1 MKDNILKDVKIQT
14 FKILFKYLAMRFNIK
29 FIIGIISLIIL
40 ILIISINNNYYIN
53 YKLEKTNININ
64 NQNISLYLLN
74 VYGEGCYQYNI
85 TNGYFMIKNKGP
97 GINYVIPLVEYINT
111 TSFIFCNQTIYYNI
125 TIEECLPIVNPCNIT
140 CKPGE
145 MCPMIRCIEFPY
157 CSNVT
162 YYINI
167 TYPIIIVNDNVFLY
181 NNNVF
186 CYSEN
191 CNIIYQKLP
200 GNYLYNLI
208 NNLISSIQKT

>member
-1 MKDNILKDVKIQT
+1 MRSHLYTIIL
-14 FKILFKYLAMRFNIK
+14 
-29 FIIGIISLIIL
+29 GIISIL
-40 ILIISINNNYYIN
+40 VLFFIFLLNNVNFNNNYI
-53 YKLEKTNININ
+53 LEKTNITIN
-64 NQNISLYLLN
+64 NQNTSLYLLN
-74 VYGEGCYQYNI
+74 LYGEGCYLYNI
-85 TNGYFMIKNKGP
+85 TDGYFIIKNKGP
-97 GINYVIPLVEYINT
+97 GINYIIPLVDYINT

-145 MCPMIRCIEFPY
+145 MCPMIRCIEYPY

-167 TYPIIIVNDNVFLY
+167 TYPIIIVNDDVFLY
-181 NNNVF
+181 NNNVY
-186 CYSEN
+186 CYSES

-208 NNLISSIQKT
+208 HNLISSIPKVMV

>member
-1 MKDNILKDVKIQT
+1 MRSYFYTIIL
-14 FKILFKYLAMRFNIK
+14 
-29 FIIGIISLIIL
+29 GIISIL
-40 ILIISINNNYYIN
+40 VLFFIFLLNNVNFNNNYI
-53 YKLEKTNININ
+53 LEKTNIIIN
-64 NQNISLYLLN
+64 NQNLSLYLLN
-74 VYGEGCYQYNI
+74 LYGEGCYLYNI
-85 TNGYFMIKNKGP
+85 TNGYFIIKNEGP
-97 GINYVIPLVEYINT
+97 GINYIIPLVDYINT

-145 MCPMIRCIEFPY
+145 ICPMIRCIEYPY

-167 TYPIIIVNDNVFLY
+167 TYPIIIVNDDVFLY

-191 CNIIYQKLP
+191 CDIIYQKLP
-200 GNYLYNLI
+200 ENYLYNLI
-208 NNLISSIQKT
+208 HNLISSIPKNMV

>member
-1 MKDNILKDVKIQT
+1 
-14 FKILFKYLAMRFNIK
+14 MRSYFYT
-29 FIIGIISLIIL
+29 IIL
-40 ILIISINNNYYIN
+40 GITSILVLFFIFLLNNVNFNNNYV
-53 YKLEKTNININ
+53 LEKTNIIID

-74 VYGEGCYQYNI
+74 LYGNGCYLYNI
-85 TNGYFMIKNKGP
+85 TDGYFIIKNNGP
-97 GINYVIPLVEYINT
+97 GINYIIPLVEYINT

-145 MCPMIRCIEFPY
+145 LCPMIRCIEFPS

-162 YYINI
+162 YYINM
-167 TYPIIIVNDNVFLY
+167 TYPIIIVKDNVFLY
-181 NNNVF
+181 ENNVF

-208 NNLISSIQKT
+208 YNLISSIPKNMV

>member
-1 MKDNILKDVKIQT
+1 
-14 FKILFKYLAMRFNIK
+14 MRSYFYT
-29 FIIGIISLIIL
+29 IIL
-40 ILIISINNNYYIN
+40 GITAILVLFFIFLLNNVNFNNNYV
-53 YKLEKTNININ
+53 LEKTNIIID

-74 VYGEGCYQYNI
+74 LYGNGCYLYNI
-85 TNGYFMIKNKGP
+85 TDGYFIIKNNGP
-97 GINYVIPLVEYINT
+97 GINYIIPLVEYINT

-145 MCPMIRCIEFPY
+145 LCPMIRCIEYPS

-162 YYINI
+162 YYINM
-167 TYPIIIVNDNVFLY
+167 TYPIIIVKDNVFLY
-181 NNNVF
+181 ENNVF

-208 NNLISSIQKT
+208 YNLISSIPKNMV

>member
-1 MKDNILKDVKIQT
+1 MRSYFYTIIL
-14 FKILFKYLAMRFNIK
+14 
-29 FIIGIISLIIL
+29 GIISIL
-40 ILIISINNNYYIN
+40 VLFFIFLLNNVNFNNNYV
-53 YKLEKTNININ
+53 LEKTNITIN
-64 NQNISLYLLN
+64 NQNLSLYLLN
-74 VYGEGCYQYNI
+74 LYGEGCYLYNI
-85 TNGYFMIKNKGP
+85 TNGYFIIKNEGP
-97 GINYVIPLVEYINT
+97 GINYIIPLVDYINT

-145 MCPMIRCIEFPY
+145 LCPMIRCIEYPY

-167 TYPIIIVNDNVFLY
+167 TYPIIIVNNDVFLY

-200 GNYLYNLI
+200 ENYLYNLI
-208 NNLISSIQKT
+208 YNLISSIQKNMV

>member
-1 MKDNILKDVKIQT
+1 MRSYLYTIIL
-14 FKILFKYLAMRFNIK
+14 
-29 FIIGIISLIIL
+29 GIISIL
-40 ILIISINNNYYIN
+40 ILFFILLLNNVNFNNKYI
-53 YKLEKTNININ
+53 LEKTNIIIN
-64 NQNISLYLLN
+64 NQNLSLYLLN
-74 VYGEGCYQYNI
+74 LYGEGCYLYNI
-85 TNGYFMIKNKGP
+85 TDGYFIIKNEGP
-97 GINYVIPLVEYINT
+97 GINYIIPLVDYINT

-145 MCPMIRCIEFPY
+145 LCPMIRCIEYPY

-167 TYPIIIVNDNVFLY
+167 SYPIIIVNDDVFLY

-208 NNLISSIQKT
+208 YNLISSIPKNMV

>member
-1 MKDNILKDVKIQT
+1 MRSYFYTIIL
-14 FKILFKYLAMRFNIK
+14 
-29 FIIGIISLIIL
+29 GITSIL
-40 ILIISINNNYYIN
+40 ILFFIFLLNNANFNNNYV
-53 YKLEKTNININ
+53 LEKTNIIIN

-74 VYGEGCYQYNI
+74 LYGNGCYLYNI
-85 TNGYFMIKNKGP
+85 TNGYFIIKNEGP
-97 GINYVIPLVEYINT
+97 GINYIIPLVDYINT

-125 TIEECLPIVNPCNIT
+125 TFDECLPIPCNIT
-140 CKPGE
+140 CEHGIL
-145 MCPMIRCIEFPY
+145 CPMIRCFEYPY

-181 NNNVF
+181 DNNVF

-191 CNIIYQKLP
+191 CDIIYQKLP

-208 NNLISSIQKT
+208 YNLISSIPKIMV

>member
-1 MKDNILKDVKIQT
+1 
-14 FKILFKYLAMRFNIK
+14 MRSYFYTIVL
-29 FIIGIISLIIL
+29 GIISIL
-40 ILIISINNNYYIN
+40 VLSFIFLLNNVNFNNKYI
-53 YKLEKTNININ
+53 LEKTNIIIN
-64 NQNISLYLLN
+64 NQNLSLYLLN
-74 VYGEGCYQYNI
+74 LYGEGCYLYNI
-85 TNGYFMIKNKGP
+85 TDGYFIIKNEGP
-97 GINYVIPLVEYINT
+97 GINYIIPLVDYINT

-125 TIEECLPIVNPCNIT
+125 TIKECLPIVNPCNIT

-145 MCPMIRCIEFPY
+145 LCPMIRCIEYPY

-167 TYPIIIVNDNVFLY
+167 SYPIIIVNDDVFLY

-191 CNIIYQKLP
+191 CDIIYQKLP

-208 NNLISSIQKT
+208 YNLISSIPKNMV

>member
-1 MKDNILKDVKIQT
+1 
-14 FKILFKYLAMRFNIK
+14 MRSYFYT
-29 FIIGIISLIIL
+29 IIL
-40 ILIISINNNYYIN
+40 GITSILVLFFIFLLNNVNFNNNYV
-53 YKLEKTNININ
+53 LEKTNIIID

-74 VYGEGCYQYNI
+74 LYGNGCYLYNI
-85 TNGYFMIKNKGP
+85 TDGYFIIKNNGP
-97 GINYVIPLVEYINT
+97 GINYIIPLVEYINT

-145 MCPMIRCIEFPY
+145 LCPMIRCIEYPS

-162 YYINI
+162 YYINM
-167 TYPIIIVNDNVFLY
+167 TYPIIIVKDNVFLY
-181 NNNVF
+181 ENNVF

-208 NNLISSIQKT
+208 YNLISSIPKNMV

>member
-1 MKDNILKDVKIQT
+1 MRSYLYTIIL
-14 FKILFKYLAMRFNIK
+14 
-29 FIIGIISLIIL
+29 GIISIL
-40 ILIISINNNYYIN
+40 ILFFILLLNNVNFNNKYI
-53 YKLEKTNININ
+53 LEKTNIIIN
-64 NQNISLYLLN
+64 NQNLSLYLLN
-74 VYGEGCYQYNI
+74 LYGEGCYLYNI
-85 TNGYFMIKNKGP
+85 TDGYFIIKNEGP
-97 GINYVIPLVEYINT
+97 GINYIIPLVDYINT

-145 MCPMIRCIEFPY
+145 LCPMIRCIEYPY

-167 TYPIIIVNDNVFLY
+167 TYPIIIVNDDVFLY

-208 NNLISSIQKT
+208 YNLISSIPKNMV

>member
-1 MKDNILKDVKIQT
+1 
-14 FKILFKYLAMRFNIK
+14 MRSYFYT
-29 FIIGIISLIIL
+29 IIL
-40 ILIISINNNYYIN
+40 GITSILVLFFIFLLNNVNFNNNYV
-53 YKLEKTNININ
+53 LEKTNIIID

-74 VYGEGCYQYNI
+74 LYGNGCYLYNI
-85 TNGYFMIKNKGP
+85 TNGYFIIKNNGP
-97 GINYVIPLVEYINT
+97 GINYIIPLVEYINT

-145 MCPMIRCIEFPY
+145 LCPMIRCIEYPS

-162 YYINI
+162 YYINM
-167 TYPIIIVNDNVFLY
+167 TYPIIIVKDNVFLY
-181 NNNVF
+181 ENNVF

-208 NNLISSIQKT
+208 YNLISSIPKNMV

>member
-1 MKDNILKDVKIQT
+1 MRSYFYTIIL
-14 FKILFKYLAMRFNIK
+14 
-29 FIIGIISLIIL
+29 GIISIL
-40 ILIISINNNYYIN
+40 VLFFIFLLNNVNFNNNYV
-53 YKLEKTNININ
+53 LEKTNIIVD
-64 NQNISLYLLN
+64 NQNISLYLMNL
-74 VYGEGCYQYNI
+74 YGNGCYLYNI
-85 TNGYFMIKNKGP
+85 TDGYFIIKNNGP
-97 GINYVIPLVEYINT
+97 GINYIIPLVEYINT

-145 MCPMIRCIEFPY
+145 LCPMIRCMEFPS

-162 YYINI
+162 YYINM
-167 TYPIIIVNDNVFLY
+167 TYPIIIVKDNVFLY
-181 NNNVF
+181 ENNVF

-208 NNLISSIQKT
+208 YNLISSIPKNMV

>member
-1 MKDNILKDVKIQT
+1 MRSYFYTIIL
-14 FKILFKYLAMRFNIK
+14 
-29 FIIGIISLIIL
+29 GISSIL
-40 ILIISINNNYYIN
+40 ILFFIFLLNKVNFNNNYV
-53 YKLEKTNININ
+53 LEKTNIIID

-74 VYGEGCYQYNI
+74 LYGNGCYLYNI
-85 TNGYFMIKNKGP
+85 TDGYFIIKNNGP
-97 GINYVIPLVEYINT
+97 GINYIIPLVEYINT

-145 MCPMIRCIEFPY
+145 LCPMIRCIEYPS

-162 YYINI
+162 YYINM
-167 TYPIIIVNDNVFLY
+167 TYPIIIVKDNVFLY
-181 NNNVF
+181 ENNVF

-208 NNLISSIQKT
+208 YNLISSIPKNMV

>member
-1 MKDNILKDVKIQT
+1 MRSYFYTIIL
-14 FKILFKYLAMRFNIK
+14 
-29 FIIGIISLIIL
+29 GITSIL
-40 ILIISINNNYYIN
+40 ILFFIFLLNNVNFNNNYV
-53 YKLEKTNININ
+53 LEKTNIIIN

-74 VYGEGCYQYNI
+74 LYGNGCYLYNI
-85 TNGYFMIKNKGP
+85 TEGYFIIKNNGP
-97 GINYVIPLVEYINT
+97 GINYIIPLVEYINS

-145 MCPMIRCIEFPY
+145 LCPMIRCTEYPS

-167 TYPIIIVNDNVFLY
+167 TYPIIIVNDDIFLY
-181 NNNVF
+181 ENNVY

-208 NNLISSIQKT
+208 HNLISSIPKNMV

>member
-1 MKDNILKDVKIQT
+1 
-14 FKILFKYLAMRFNIK
+14 MRSYFYT
-29 FIIGIISLIIL
+29 IIL
-40 ILIISINNNYYIN
+40 GITSILVLFFIFLLNNVNFNNNYV
-53 YKLEKTNININ
+53 LEKTNIIVD
-64 NQNISLYLLN
+64 NQNISLYLMNL
-74 VYGEGCYQYNI
+74 YGKGCYQYNI
-85 TNGYFMIKNKGP
+85 TNGYFIIKNNGP
-97 GINYVIPLVEYINT
+97 GINYIIPLVEYINT

-145 MCPMIRCIEFPY
+145 LCPMIRCMEFPS

-167 TYPIIIVNDNVFLY
+167 TYPIIIVKDNVFLY
-181 NNNVF
+181 ENNVF

-208 NNLISSIQKT
+208 YNLISSIPKNMV

>member
-1 MKDNILKDVKIQT
+1 MRSYFYTIIL
-14 FKILFKYLAMRFNIK
+14 
-29 FIIGIISLIIL
+29 GITAIL
-40 ILIISINNNYYIN
+40 ILFFIFLLNNVNFNNNYV
-53 YKLEKTNININ
+53 LEKTNVIID

-74 VYGEGCYQYNI
+74 LYGNGCYLYNI
-85 TNGYFMIKNKGP
+85 TNGYFIIKNNGP
-97 GINYVIPLVEYINT
+97 GINYIIPLVEYINT

-145 MCPMIRCIEFPY
+145 LCPMIRCIEYPS

-162 YYINI
+162 YYINM
-167 TYPIIIVNDNVFLY
+167 TYPIIIVKDNVFLY
-181 NNNVF
+181 ENNVF

-208 NNLISSIQKT
+208 YNLISSIPKNMV

>member
-1 MKDNILKDVKIQT
+1 MRSYLYKIIL
-14 FKILFKYLAMRFNIK
+14 
-29 FIIGIISLIIL
+29 GIISVLALFFIL
-40 ILIISINNNYYIN
+40 LLNNVNFNNNHYVL
-53 YKLEKTNININ
+53 KKTNITIN
-64 NQNISLYLLN
+64 NQNLSLYLLN
-74 VYGEGCYQYNI
+74 LYGNGCYLYNI
-85 TNGYFMIKNKGP
+85 TNGYFIIKNEGP
-97 GINYVIPLVEYINT
+97 GINYIIPLVEYINT

-140 CKPGE
+140 CKPRE

-167 TYPIIIVNDNVFLY
+167 TYPIIIVNDDVFLY

-191 CNIIYQKLP
+191 CDIIYQKLP

-208 NNLISSIQKT
+208 YNLISSIQKT